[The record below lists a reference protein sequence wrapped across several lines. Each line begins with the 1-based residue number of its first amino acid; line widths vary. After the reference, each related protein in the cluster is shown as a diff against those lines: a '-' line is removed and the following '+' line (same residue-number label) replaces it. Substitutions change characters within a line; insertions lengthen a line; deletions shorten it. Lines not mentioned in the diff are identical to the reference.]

1 MTLEHGAA
9 VRLFKATEPDAAL
22 PLLKRLRAALDA
34 YFDCVEAHEHGY
46 RAVYRG
52 EPGTDPGSR
61 AALEEARAWQA
72 GRILDSL
79 AAEGLTGEA
88 LAIAVRGWLAFLVTA
103 VLDWLERGRP
113 LERSALQEL
122 CVGTLTSAVTHA
134 IGADKGQAR

>member
-1 MTLEHGAA
+1 MTREHGAA

-34 YFDCVEAHEHGY
+34 YFDYVEAHEHGY

-52 EPGTDPGSR
+52 EPGTDHTSR
-61 AALEEARAWQA
+61 AAFEEHRERQA
-72 GRILDSL
+72 GRIIDALE
-79 AAEGLTGEA
+79 AEGLTGEA
-88 LAIAVRGWLAFLVTA
+88 LAIAVRGWLAFLVNA

-122 CVGTLTSAVTHA
+122 CVRTLTSAVTHA
-134 IGADKGQAR
+134 ITADKGRPR